1 MSRNMSQNLQN
12 LSQNMTPD
20 DDDFPALRAPET
32 GRRTDDAFAR
42 AVAAA
47 VAARRGRFRR
57 LFVAVPT
64 VAGVAGAAVVV
75 FALTRPG
82 PVAVEVVPPT
92 VAVVAVDRDAG
103 VAVAVVE
110 AVAAHDVLAVFED
123 SDDTGDGLLALAD
136 SDDDDD
142 FDFAIPGLAGS
153 SDRELED
160 IEAALD
166 RALKL

>member
-1 MSRNMSQNLQN
+1 
-12 LSQNMTPD
+12 
-20 DDDFPALRAPET
+20 
-32 GRRTDDAFAR
+32 
-42 AVAAA
+42 
-47 VAARRGRFRR
+47 
-57 LFVAVPT
+57 VAV
-64 VAGVAGAAVVV
+64 
-75 FALTRPG
+75 R
-82 PVAVEVVPPT
+82 VVPPT
-92 VAVVAVDRDAG
+92 VAVVAADRDVG

-110 AVAAHDVLAVFED
+110 AVAAVDDVLAVFED
-123 SDDTGDGLLALAD
+123 SDDTGDGLLALADSDNSDD